1 MYQIENSGAILNT
14 KDRTSWLRISRNV
27 LFLGI
32 TSLLTDISS
41 EMIATTLPLYLAF
54 GLRLAPLEL
63 GVIDGIYQ
71 GAAALV
77 KLASGYVADRWQ
89 RHKEVAIAG
98 YGLSAICKLGL
109 LGAGASWG
117 ALAGVT
123 LVDRIGKGIR
133 TAPRDAIIAASTPK
147 AQFAT
152 AFGAHRAMD
161 TAGAMLGPLIASA
174 LLAFTANAYDA
185 IFVVSFCFAVI
196 GLAVLSLFVQNR
208 KTTDVLIEGTL
219 AQVKTIAIGDVA
231 RLLAQPSFRSIAL
244 IGGLFSLTTLS
255 DPLLHLTFQ
264 RSLNFGIE
272 LVPLLF
278 VFVALIYMVLAVPFG
293 RIADR
298 MGRTRMFIVGYG
310 LLMAAYALVI
320 APVFGMASLPIYA
333 LLLGGYYAATDG
345 VLIAAASAILPDHL
359 RTSGLA
365 ILTTFTSLAR
375 LIASVV
381 FGALWGSQG
390 SGQAIG
396 VFLAGMTVVVVLAA
410 LRLWRVDVGAVAGGH
425 DD

>member
-1 MYQIENSGAILNT
+1 MYQIENSGSIITT
-14 KDRTSWLRISRNV
+14 KNRSRWLSISRNV
-27 LFLGI
+27 LFLGL
-32 TSLLTDISS
+32 TSLLTDVSA

-54 GLRLAPLEL
+54 SLRLAPLEL
-63 GVIDGIYQ
+63 GIIDGIYQ

-89 RHKEVAIAG
+89 RHKEVAMTG
-98 YGLSAICKLGL
+98 YGLSALCKLGL
-109 LGAGASWG
+109 LGAGANWA

-147 AQFAT
+147 DQFGT
-152 AFGAHRAMD
+152 AFGAHRALD

-185 IFVVSFCFAVI
+185 IFVVSFCFALV
-196 GLAVLSLFVQNR
+196 GFAVLTLFVQNR
-208 KTTDVLIEGTL
+208 RTTDDVIEGSP
-219 AQVKTIAIGDVA
+219 AKVKTIAPGDVA
-231 RLLAQPSFRSIAL
+231 RLLAEPHFRGIAL

-255 DPLLHLTFQ
+255 DPLLHLNFQ

-278 VFVALIYMVLAVPFG
+278 VAVALIYMLLAVPFG
-293 RIADR
+293 RLADR
-298 MGRTRMFIVGYG
+298 FGRGRMFVLGYG

-333 LLLGGYYAATDG
+333 LLLGAYYAATDG
-345 VLIAAASAILPDHL
+345 VLIAAASAALPDHL

-365 ILTTFTSLAR
+365 LLTTFTSLGR
-375 LIASVV
+375 LVASVT
-381 FGALWGSQG
+381 FGALWGLQG
-390 SGQAIG
+390 SAFAVG
-396 VFLAGMTVVVVLAA
+396 VFLAGMAAVVALAA
-410 LRLWRVDVGAVAGGH
+410 WRGK
-425 DD
+425 